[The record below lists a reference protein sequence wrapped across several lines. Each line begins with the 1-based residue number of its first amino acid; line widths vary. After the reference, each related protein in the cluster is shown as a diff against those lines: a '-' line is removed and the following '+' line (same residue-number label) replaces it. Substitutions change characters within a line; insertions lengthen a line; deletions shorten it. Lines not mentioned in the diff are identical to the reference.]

1 MKIPQTTR
9 FRRNRLALQNRK
21 EGGFVATVLF
31 IALLAIMLT
40 LATAGGMAIIHLHNE
55 VKLLEREQIKRL
67 NSSITN
73 SVAVAHK
80 GITRVNSK

>member
-9 FRRNRLALQNRK
+9 FRRNRLPHRNRK

-31 IALLAIMLT
+31 VALLTIMLM
-40 LATAGGMAIIHLHNE
+40 LATASGMAIIHLHNE

-67 NSSITN
+67 NSSATN
-73 SVAVAHK
+73 SVAVTHENTT
-80 GITRVNSK
+80 GVNPK